1 MARKPKQGQLEDDW
15 RLTPLQARFVE
26 LYLADPERNGT
37 KAALAAGCPA
47 KSAHVTA
54 SRMLKLDKV
63 QRFLAEAQAKAA
75 ERAELSAARV
85 LEEYRRL
92 AFVDVRGFY
101 DEAGRLKSMS
111 ELTAEQG
118 AALAG
123 VETMRRNVEAGD
135 GVTDTVYKIKL
146 WDKIRALESLAKH
159 FGLLVDKL
167 EVSGEILTVEKRLIE
182 ARKRAAER
190 GKS

>member
-37 KAALAAGCPA
+37 KAAIAAGCPA
-47 KSAHVTA
+47 KSAHVSA
-54 SRMLKLDKV
+54 SRMLRLDKV
-63 QRFLAEAQAKAA
+63 QKALTEAQAKAA

-85 LEEYRRL
+85 LEELRRL
-92 AFVDVRGFY
+92 AFSDIGPVLQTCTVTEFLALPAEVR
-101 DEAGRLKSMS
+101 AAVASVKVTKKN
-111 ELTAEQG
+111 LT
-118 AALAG
+118 
-123 VETMRRNVEAGD
+123 AGD
-135 GVTDTVYKIKL
+135 GKTEDVVEFRL
-146 WDKIRALESLAKH
+146 WDKIRANEMLAKY
-159 FGLLVDKL
+159 FGLLVEKV

-190 GKS
+190 ER